1 MNTTVLA
8 KPLSDKE
15 KEDLL
20 KKILGSEYDSAG
32 NNLPILKSSID
43 IIGHFD
49 TAFGLAELI
58 PFINTALSG
67 SRILGLVAS
76 GASVFSIFMFPVAS
90 MISVINAYQV
100 GHQMYSYRAIA
111 YTLTA
116 WAFDKPIPVSSQRI
130 LSNLRAGNHVAKQ
143 NIVNEYKQLW
153 QKTSQSVLT
162 KLNTELTTKNIPK
175 EAVQIILRAI
185 SNDNPQVLCDL
196 LEKGFED
203 KMSYITQLTW
213 KSNYS
218 IKFPS

>member
-1 MNTTVLA
+1 MNTAVLA

-20 KKILGSEYDSAG
+20 KEILGAEYGSVG
-32 NNLPILKSSID
+32 NNLPILKGAID
-43 IIGHFD
+43 IVGHFD
-49 TAFGLAELI
+49 TAFTLAELI

-67 SRILGLVAS
+67 SRLFGVVAS

-90 MISVINAYQV
+90 MISVVNAYQV

-116 WAFDKPIPVSSQRI
+116 WSFDKAIPTSSQRI
-130 LSNLRAGNHVAKQ
+130 LSNLRVGNLVAKQ
-143 NIVNEYKQLW
+143 KMANEYKQLW

-162 KLNTELTTKNIPK
+162 KLNTELASKKIPK

-185 SNDNPQVLCDL
+185 SNDSPQALCEL
-196 LEKGFED
+196 LMKGFED
-203 KMSYITQLTW
+203 KMSHITGLTW

>member
-1 MNTTVLA
+1 MNTAVLT

-20 KKILGSEYDSAG
+20 KEILGAEYSSVG
-32 NNLPILKSSID
+32 NNLPILKDAID

-58 PFINTALSG
+58 PFINTALSS
-67 SRILGLVAS
+67 SRIFGVVAS
-76 GASVFSIFMFPVAS
+76 GATVFSIFMFPVAS

-116 WAFDKPIPVSSQRI
+116 WAFGKPIPASSQKI
-130 LSNLRAGNHVAKQ
+130 LSNLREGNLVAKQ
-143 NIVNEYKQLW
+143 KILSEYKQLW
-153 QKTSQSVLT
+153 QKSSQSVLT
-162 KLNTELTTKNIPK
+162 KLNTELTSKKIPK

-185 SNDNPQVLCDL
+185 SNDKPQVLCDL
-196 LEKGFED
+196 LVKGFED
-203 KMSYITQLTW
+203 KMSHITALTW

>member
-1 MNTTVLA
+1 MNTAVIS
-8 KPLSDKE
+8 KKLSEKE
-15 KEDLL
+15 KDDLL
-20 KKILGSEYDSAG
+20 KEILGTEYSSAG
-32 NNLPILKSSID
+32 NNLPVLKSAID

-58 PFINTALSG
+58 PLINTALSS
-67 SRILGLVAS
+67 SRIFGLVVS
-76 GASVFSIFMFPVAS
+76 GSSIFSIFMFPVAS

-116 WAFDKPIPVSSQRI
+116 WAFGKPFPVSSQRI
-130 LSNLRAGNHVAKQ
+130 LSNLREGNLVAKQ
-143 NIVNEYKQLW
+143 KKVNEYKQLW

-162 KLNTELTTKNIPK
+162 KLSTELRSKNIPK
-175 EAVQIILRAI
+175 EAVQVILRAI
-185 SNDNPQVLCDL
+185 SNDNPQVLCEL
-196 LEKGFED
+196 FLKGFED
-203 KMSYITQLTW
+203 KMSHITQLTW

>member
-1 MNTTVLA
+1 MNTAVLA
-8 KPLSDKE
+8 NRLSDKE

-20 KKILGSEYDSAG
+20 KEILGAEYSSVG
-32 NNLPILKSSID
+32 NNLPILKSAID
-43 IIGHFD
+43 VIGHFD
-49 TAFGLAELI
+49 TAFSLAELV
-58 PFINTALSG
+58 PFINNALSS
-67 SRILGLVAS
+67 SRVFGFVAS

-116 WAFDKPIPVSSQRI
+116 WAFGKPIPVSSQKI
-130 LSNLRAGNHVAKQ
+130 LSNLREGNLVAKQ
-143 NIVNEYKQLW
+143 KIASEYKQLW

-162 KLNTELTTKNIPK
+162 KLNSELTSKKIPK

-185 SNDNPQVLCDL
+185 SNDNPQVLCEL

-203 KMSYITQLTW
+203 KMSHITKLTW

-218 IKFPS
+218 IKFPG

>member
-1 MNTTVLA
+1 VNTAVLA
-8 KPLSDKE
+8 NRLSDKE

-20 KKILGSEYDSAG
+20 KEILGAEYSSVG
-32 NNLPILKSSID
+32 NNLPILKSAID
-43 IIGHFD
+43 VIGHFD
-49 TAFGLAELI
+49 TAFSLAELV
-58 PFINTALSG
+58 PFINNALSS
-67 SRILGLVAS
+67 SRVFGFVAS

-116 WAFDKPIPVSSQRI
+116 WAFGKPIPVSSQKI
-130 LSNLRAGNHVAKQ
+130 LSNLREGNLVAKQ
-143 NIVNEYKQLW
+143 KIASEYKQLW

-162 KLNTELTTKNIPK
+162 KLNSELTSKKIPK

-185 SNDNPQVLCDL
+185 SNDNPQVLCEL

-203 KMSYITQLTW
+203 KMSHITKLTW

-218 IKFPS
+218 IKFPG

>member
-1 MNTTVLA
+1 MNTAVLA

-15 KEDLL
+15 KEELL
-20 KKILGSEYDSAG
+20 KEILGSEYNSAG

-49 TAFGLAELI
+49 TAFGVAELI
-58 PFINTALSG
+58 PFINTALSS
-67 SRILGLVAS
+67 SRVFGFVAS

-90 MISVINAYQV
+90 MISIINAYQV
-100 GHQMYSYRAIA
+100 GHQMYTYRAIA

-130 LSNLRAGNHVAKQ
+130 LSNLREGNVVAKQ
-143 NIVNEYKQLW
+143 KKVNEYKQLW

-185 SNDNPQVLCDL
+185 SKDSPQVLCEL
-196 LEKGFED
+196 LLKGFED
-203 KMSYITQLTW
+203 KMSHITQLTW